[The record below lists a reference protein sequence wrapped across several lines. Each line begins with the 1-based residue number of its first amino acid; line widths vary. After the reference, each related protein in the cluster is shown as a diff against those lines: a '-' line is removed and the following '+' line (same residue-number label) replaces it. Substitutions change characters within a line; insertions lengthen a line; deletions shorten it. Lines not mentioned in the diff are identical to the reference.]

1 MSTLS
6 SSQRRRAAVT
16 GALVADAAAL
26 GLHWIYTQP
35 RIRRAAP
42 EEPEFRD
49 PDPKNYEGVP
59 AFFAHPHKSAGD
71 STMYGENIAVLL
83 RAMAGHDGEYD
94 DGAFLSE
101 YQTHFGPG
109 GLYVGYADGPMRGTL
124 YNAQSMTKEI
134 EGHALDL
141 PLPGVS
147 DETHAMIAHYV
158 ARYFLEY
165 DTEGLKQTVREA
177 VGMHDGI
184 TDDDLAACDT
194 VVDAMQKHRRPTG
207 PDDAQMP
214 ALTRV
219 AVMVAR
225 YAGSGS
231 TDEVDELMS
240 RLESAVRMTNN
251 SNEAV
256 AYAQGLARLL
266 VRLTS
271 EEGARALGEPG
282 PDSPADQQALVAAMS
297 ESFADLPDDR
307 RADVEKALGM
317 LGQDTKAVTLKFGPA
332 CDCAMGVPSA
342 LHNVA
347 KAASFTDAVRT
358 NIYACG
364 DSCGRAMV
372 VGPLAGALYGTGG
385 ERGIPEEWIERT
397 GLAAEV
403 EELLGKVAR

>member
-1 MSTLS
+1 M
-6 SSQRRRAAVT
+6 T

-42 EEPEFRD
+42 EQPEFRD

-83 RAMAGHDGEYD
+83 RAMAGRGGDYD
-94 DGAFLSE
+94 EGSFLSE

-134 EGHALDL
+134 EQHALDL

-165 DTEGLKQTVREA
+165 DTDGLKRTVREA

-194 VVDAMQKHRRPTG
+194 VVDAMQEHRRPTG

-231 TDEVDELMS
+231 PEEMDELMA
-240 RLESAVRMTNN
+240 RLENAVRMTNN
-251 SNEAV
+251 SDEAV
-256 AYAQGLARLL
+256 AYAKGLARLL
-266 VRLTS
+266 VRVTS
-271 EEGARALGEPG
+271 DDGAAALGGPG
-282 PDSPADQQALVAAMS
+282 PDAPADQGPLVAAMN

-347 KAASFTDAVRT
+347 KSASFTHAVRT

-385 ERGIPEEWIERT
+385 ERGIPREWVERT
-397 GLAAEV
+397 KLAAEV

>member
-6 SSQRRRAAVT
+6 TRERRHAAVT
-16 GALVADAAAL
+16 GAVVADAAAL

-42 EEPEFRD
+42 EAPEFRD

-83 RAMAGHDGEYD
+83 RAMAGRDGEYD
-94 DGAFLSE
+94 EGSFLSA

-124 YNAQSMTKEI
+124 YNAQSMTREI
-134 EGHALDL
+134 EEHALGM
-141 PLPGVS
+141 PLPGVI
-147 DETHAMIAHYV
+147 DETRRMIAHYV

-165 DTEGLKQTVREA
+165 DTEGLKRTVREA

-194 VVDAMQKHRRPTG
+194 VVDAMQRYRRPTG

-231 TDEVDELMS
+231 PGETDELMAK
-240 RLESAVRMTNN
+240 LENAVRMTNN
-251 SNEAV
+251 SDEAV
-256 AYAQGLARLL
+256 AYAKGLARLL
-266 VRLTS
+266 VRITS
-271 EEGARALGEPG
+271 DEGAAALGGPG
-282 PDSPADQQALVAAMS
+282 PDSAADQQALVAAMR

-317 LGQDTKAVTLKFGPA
+317 LGQDTKAVTLTFGPA

-342 LHNVA
+342 LHNCA
-347 KAASFTDAVRT
+347 KSASFADAVRT

-385 ERGIPEEWIERT
+385 ERGIPKEWIERT
-397 GLAAEV
+397 RLAGEV
-403 EELLGKVAR
+403 EELLRKVAG